1 VAVVSGR
8 ARAALV
14 ALALTLVGLTACA
27 PRDAAVDLAGRAREL
42 VPEVERAVGRK
53 FKTPPRV
60 EVQPRDEVKKYIE
73 KQYTDPRA
81 QREVAGQETA
91 YKRLGLIPETLDLRA
106 LFLELL
112 EEQVVGY
119 YDPKTK
125 VLYVVEGS
133 DPDLA
138 PAIIRHELVHAL
150 QDQYVNLDSLLHVE
164 GQNDRQTAVQ
174 AAIEGHAIWVQ
185 LAQGNAAATMPGGWD
200 RIRDEIRSNQDATP
214 VFSKA
219 PIAIRES
226 LLFPYLS
233 GAEFVRRLA
242 ERNAVDSMYANLP
255 ASSEQVLHAASYF
268 GATADSGGRRTA
280 DEPTVVTLPAPA
292 AGTKSYENTVGEFEI
307 RLLVYTHLEEL
318 PLAARA
324 AGGWDGDRY
333 MVVRSSAGD
342 AIAWVTVWDSAV
354 DAGEFFDAIGQGVSR
369 RYPGLNATAA
379 GGTRTYLVPSTAER
393 GARTV
398 TVRATEIGGRPV
410 VTYVDVPAGLP
421 PELLDMSRVTLR

>member
-1 VAVVSGR
+1 VAVVRRG
-8 ARAALV
+8 ACA
-14 ALALTLVGLTACA
+14 ALALALAACA
-27 PRDAAVDLAGRAREL
+27 PRERSLDLAERAREL
-42 VPEVERAVGRK
+42 VPEVERAVGRP

-60 EVQPRDEVKKYIE
+60 EVQPRADVRKYIE
-73 KQYTDPRA
+73 RQYTDPRA
-81 QREVAGQETA
+81 QRELAGQETA

-119 YDPKTK
+119 YDPKSK

-185 LAQGNAAATMPGGWD
+185 LAQGNPAAQMPGGWD
-200 RIRDEIRSNQDATP
+200 RVRDEIRSNQDAAP

-219 PIAIRES
+219 PIAIRET

-242 ERNAVDSMYANLP
+242 ERDAVDSMYRQLP
-255 ASSEQVLHAASYF
+255 TSTEQVLHGTAYF
-268 GATADSGGRRTA
+268 GAANDSGSARPA
-280 DEPTVVTLPAPA
+280 DEPTVVTLPAPI
-292 AGTKSYENTVGEFEI
+292 AGTASYQNTLGEFEI
-307 RLLVYTHLEEL
+307 RLLVYGHLEDL
-318 PLAARA
+318 PVATRA
-324 AGGWDGDRY
+324 ASGWDGDRY
-333 MVVRSSAGD
+333 LVVRSAAGD
-342 AIAWVTVWDSAV
+342 AVAWITVWDSAV

-379 GGTRTYLVPSTAER
+379 GAERTFLVPSTAER

-410 VTYVDVPAGLP
+410 VSYVDVPAGLP
-421 PELLDMSRVTLR
+421 PELIDLSRVTLR